1 MSISALKKMKK
12 ELLLINKYGNR
23 NKLLIQAL
31 DGLFLIDLSK
41 IDEGRISPVDEAPE
55 GMDIEIIGANMEDI
69 LVCGGVGYEPVIIVD
84 DIPEDDIVTNDDL
97 LVLNIVPASKDT

>member
-23 NKLLIQAL
+23 NKLIIQAL

-41 IDEGRISPVDEAPE
+41 IDEGRITPVNEVPE
-55 GMDIEIIGANMEDI
+55 GMDIEVIDFNIENI
-69 LVCGGVGYEPVIIVD
+69 LVCGGANSTPVFIVD
-84 DIPEDDIVTNDDL
+84 DVIE
-97 LVLNIVPASKDT
+97 

>member
-1 MSISALKKMKK
+1 MSLANLKRMKK
-12 ELLLINKYGNR
+12 ELLLINKKNNI
-23 NKLLIQAL
+23 NKLIIQAL

-41 IDEGRISPVDEAPE
+41 VDEGRVSPVDEAPE

-69 LVCGGVGYEPVIIVD
+69 LVCGGVGYEPVIIVN

-97 LVLNIVPASKDT
+97 LVLNIVPTSKDT

>member
-1 MSISALKKMKK
+1 MSRELKKLKK
-12 ELLLINKYGNR
+12 DLMNISKYISTNKFVV
-23 NKLLIQAL
+23 QAL

-41 IDEGRISPVDEAPE
+41 IDERRVAPVDEAPE

-69 LVCGGVGYEPVIIVD
+69 LVCGGVGSEPVIIVD

>member
-23 NKLLIQAL
+23 NKLIIQAL

-55 GMDIEIIGANMEDI
+55 GMNIEIIGANIDDI

>member
-1 MSISALKKMKK
+1 MSLANLKRMKK
-12 ELLLINKYGNR
+12 ELLLINKKNNI
-23 NKLLIQAL
+23 NKLIIQAL

-41 IDEGRISPVDEAPE
+41 VDEGRVSPVDEAPE

>member
-1 MSISALKKMKK
+1 MSLANLKRMKK
-12 ELLLINKYGNR
+12 ELLLINKKNNI
-23 NKLLIQAL
+23 NKLIIQAL

-41 IDEGRISPVDEAPE
+41 VDEGRVSPVDEAPE
-55 GMDIEIIGANMEDI
+55 GMDIEIIGANIDDI

>member
-1 MSISALKKMKK
+1 MSLANLKRMKK
-12 ELLLINKYGNR
+12 ELLLINKKNNI
-23 NKLLIQAL
+23 NKFIIQAL

-41 IDEGRISPVDEAPE
+41 IDEGRVSPVDVIPE
-55 GMDIEIIGANMEDI
+55 GMDIEIIGANIDDI

>member
-1 MSISALKKMKK
+1 MSLANLKRMKK
-12 ELLLINKYGNR
+12 ELLVINKKNNI
-23 NKLLIQAL
+23 NKFIIQAL

-41 IDEGRISPVDEAPE
+41 IDERRVAPVDEAPE
-55 GMDIEIIGANMEDI
+55 GMDIEIIGANIDDV
-69 LVCGGVGYEPVIIVD
+69 LVCGGVGYEPVIIVN